1 MNNKIDK
8 EIAEAVE
15 NLGKLRALKAGEQRY
30 TKEGL
35 AERLHSLLCFA
46 NHIDGCSWEY
56 EEDWEKPRHRDYLKR
71 ATAIVYAIGL
81 EAANK
86 FLDALKV
93 EGINS

>member
-8 EIAEAVE
+8 EIAAAEE
-15 NLGKLRALKAGEQRY
+15 KLKKLKAFKEGEQRH

-35 AERLHSLLCFA
+35 AEKLHYLLCNA
-46 NHIDGCSWEY
+46 NHIDACSWDY
-56 EEDWEKPRHRDYLKR
+56 EEDWEKPRHREYLKK
-71 ATAIVYAIGL
+71 AYAVANAIGL